1 MLPSSTIVR
10 DFEPYQIIT
19 NDGRILTGLIT
30 RQTTDSVT
38 IQQQTGDPITLARKD
53 IDEMAAGTV
62 SIMPNGLDKALT
74 ESELADVIAYLMSL
88 RKLANNEA
96 AAQ

>member
-1 MLPSSTIVR
+1 M
-10 DFEPYQIIT
+10 
-19 NDGRILTGLIT
+19 
-30 RQTTDSVT
+30 T
-38 IQQQTGDPITLARKD
+38 IQQQIGDPITLPRKD
-53 IDEMAAGTV
+53 IDEMTAGTI

-88 RKLANNEA
+88 RKLSNNED